1 MYCPLFTLNFWLFSL
16 PAVAAP
22 SSTCLPDCSLN
33 TENDCGPHNLKSTL
47 RRLAATLV
55 LLLSA
60 TCLSCSSSYSALHI
74 AITSVALQ
82 HSIGLVCVCV
92 CDVCERGI
100 FSPHTYLISC
110 CCYSYWFAFAALFF
124 STRER
129 SIYIC
134 MCEWEKSPQ
143 ISAASFLPEKK
154 LLFIRYKICPFSK

>member
-1 MYCPLFTLNFWLFSL
+1 VLVLPVIYFKLLPFSL

-47 RRLAATLV
+47 RRLAATL
-55 LLLSA
+55 LLLLCA

-82 HSIGLVCVCV
+82 HSIGLVYV

-100 FSPHTYLISC
+100 FSPHTCLISC
-110 CCYSYWFAFAALFF
+110 CCYFYWFAFAALFF
-124 STRER
+124 LTRER
-129 SIYIC
+129 SIYVC
-134 MCEWEKSPQ
+134 MCEWEKSTQ
-143 ISAASFLPEKK
+143 ISAANF
-154 LLFIRYKICPFSK
+154 